1 MKKIYIIP
9 TVNIVTVKPVY
20 MLSESIAKGDEFNSE
35 NGDVV
40 LSRRRNFWD
49 DEDEEYEDY

>member
-20 MLSESIAKGDEFNSE
+20 MLSESIAKGGEFNSE

-49 DEDEEYEDY
+49 DEDEEEDY

>member
-20 MLSESIAKGDEFNSE
+20 MLSESIAKGNEFNSS

-40 LSRRRNFWD
+40 LGRRRNSWD
-49 DEDEEYEDY
+49 DEDEEEDY